1 MPKNGGN
8 KTNKKLTIK
17 QQSFVDQYLIWSGN
31 GVQAY
36 IHSEYSTKDYGAAQT
51 EAYKLLLK
59 PEIQAEIAR
68 RRQKSLKKFTW
79 DYNEILK
86 EDIAIATV
94 DPTLALELRQGCL
107 IPPNELPEKVRK
119 AISGVDVIE
128 SYAKGGDKIIKY
140 KYRFW
145 DKGNAIDRFTKRTG
159 GYEADNRQ
167 KQIDI
172 EGVVKTILD
181 VIKSLPGPDA
191 TRIMAG
197 IEGKIGLITEKAD

>member
-1 MPKNGGN
+1 MPKNG
-8 KTNKKLTIK
+8 KLTLK
-17 QQSFVDQYLIWSGN
+17 QQSFIDQYLIWSGN

-36 IHSEYSTKDYGAAQT
+36 IHSEYANMGYFAAGV
-51 EAYKLLLK
+51 EAQKLLKKPLIQLAIAEKRKKALK
-59 PEIQAEIAR
+59 SFI
-68 RRQKSLKKFTW
+68 W

-94 DPTLALELRQGCL
+94 DPTLAIELRQGSL
-107 IPPNELPEKVRK
+107 IPPNELPEQVRK
-119 AISGVDVIE
+119 AIAGVEVIE

-145 DKGNAIDRFTKRTG
+145 DKGNAIDRFTKRVG